1 MASEVLMPALSPTMT
16 EGKIARWVK
25 SEGDTVRAG
34 DVLAEIET
42 DKATME
48 VEAVDEGVL
57 AKIVIPEGTDHVA
70 VNTPIALIAE
80 NGEDVSTGPNER
92 PQARAASDAEPPQ
105 RREEPTPSPAVRA
118 PAQRAARPAAP
129 AAGPGPDEAEYSGKT
144 VTMTVREAL
153 RDAMA
158 EEMRR
163 DPDVLLLGEEVAE
176 YQGAYKVSQ
185 GLLQEFGPRRV
196 IDTPITEQGF
206 AGLGIGAAFAGLRPI
221 VEFMTFNFAMQAM
234 DQLINSAAKTRYMSG
249 GQMASP
255 IVFRGPNGIAS
266 RVAAQHS
273 QCYASWYAHVPGLK
287 VVAPYT
293 GADHKGLLKA
303 AIRDPN
309 PVIFLEHELVYG
321 ESFPVPEDPEFIV
334 PIGKARIARAGE
346 HVTIVAFSRMVKLA
360 LQAAEELEKAGIS
373 AEIIDLRSLRPFD
386 VETVVASVKKTNR
399 IVSVE
404 EGWPFAG
411 IGSEIAALMME
422 HCFDWLDAPPKRVTG
437 KDVPLPYAAN
447 LERLAVPQVEDIVA
461 AAREVA
467 YR

>member
-25 SEGDTVRAG
+25 NVGEPVRAG

-70 VNTPIALIAE
+70 VNTPIAVIAE
-80 NGEDVSTGPNER
+80 NGEDVAEVDAKPR
-92 PQARAASDAEPPQ
+92 PAPPQ
-105 RREEPTPSPAVRA
+105 GKAPEQEPTPPSPASRDGAVA
-118 PAQRAARPAAP
+118 PPRPAP
-129 AAGPGPDEAEYSGKT
+129 TLAADPSEYTGKT
-144 VTMTVREAL
+144 VTQTVREAL
-153 RDAMA
+153 RDAIA

-163 DPDVLLLGEEVAE
+163 DNNVLLIGEEVAE

-249 GQMASP
+249 GQMSAP

-293 GADHKGLLKA
+293 GADHKGLLKS

-321 ESFPVPEDPEFIV
+321 ESFAVPDDPEFLV
-334 PIGKARIARAGE
+334 PIGKARIARVGE
-346 HVTIVAFSRMVKLA
+346 HVTITAFSRMVKLA

-373 AEIIDLRSLRPFD
+373 AEVIDLRSLRPFD
-386 VETVVASVKKTNR
+386 VAAVAESVKKTNR

-411 IGSEIAALMME
+411 IGSEIAAIVME
-422 HCFDWLDAPPKRVTG
+422 ECFDWLDAPLKRVAG